1 MARASNLVKISPA
14 FFLLC
19 VEVFHLLIL
28 GPDQLV
34 DRLKEG
40 ITVLAEA
47 LDHVIF
53 VLCSWFVSI
62 VVFRI
67 FTKASS
73 CL

>member
-1 MARASNLVKISPA
+1 MASASCLVKSSPA
-14 FFLLC
+14 ILLLC

-40 ITVLAEA
+40 IIVLAEA

-67 FTKASS
+67 LTKVSR